1 MQIKV
6 KKITQLT
13 GHNGSIYSLA
23 EGEAKHFML
32 SAAGDGWV
40 VQWDLASPEV
50 GRLIAKADK
59 NIYAMCYI
67 LRPFQRLL
75 LGDMDGGLHWI
86 SLKNPDEQMNIAF
99 HKNGIFDI
107 QNINNQIVTIGGD
120 GILARWNIEKQ
131 RTMESLQLSNQSL
144 RCMAYSVARNE
155 LAIGSS
161 DRNIYILEADTLSLK
176 TTIENAH
183 INSVFSL
190 QYSPNEKHLLS
201 GGRDALLRVW
211 DLEENMA
218 MISSQPAHLYTI
230 NKIVF
235 HPERKIFATAS
246 RDKSIKIWDSST
258 YELLKVIDTV
268 RSGCH
273 INSVN
278 TLYWSPYNN
287 WLISGSDDRSA
298 MIWDIK
304 IEE

>member
-13 GHNGSIYSLA
+13 GHNGSIYSVK

-40 VQWDLASPEV
+40 VQWDLANPEV

-59 NIYAMCYI
+59 NIYAMCYV
-67 LRPFQRLL
+67 LRPSQYLI
-75 LGDMDGGLHWI
+75 LGDMDGGLHWVA
-86 SLKNPDEQMNIAF
+86 LTNPDEQRNIAF
-99 HKNGIFDI
+99 HKNGVFDI
-107 QNINNQIVTIGGD
+107 QNIDNQIITIGGD
-120 GILARWNIEKQ
+120 GVLARWNIEKQ
-131 RTMESLQLSNQSL
+131 RVTESVQLAQQSL
-144 RCMAYSVARNE
+144 RCMAFSADRNE
-155 LAIGSS
+155 LAVGSS
-161 DRNIYILEADTLSLK
+161 DRNIYVLSADTLTLK
-176 TTIENAH
+176 HTIENAH
-183 INSVFSL
+183 NNSIFAL
-190 QYSPNEKHLLS
+190 QYSPDGKHLLS

-211 DLEENMA
+211 DSEQNFQL
-218 MISSQPAHLYTI
+218 ISSQPAHLYTI

-246 RDKSIKIWDSST
+246 RDKTIKIWDATT
-258 YELLKVIDTV
+258 YELLKVIDTL

-273 INSVN
+273 THSVN

-298 MIWDIK
+298 MIWDISF
-304 IEE
+304 EA

>member
-13 GHNGSIYSLA
+13 GHNGAIYSVK

-40 VQWDLASPEV
+40 VQWDLANPEV

-59 NIYAMCYI
+59 NIYAMCYV
-67 LRPFQRLL
+67 LRPSQYLI

-86 SLKNPDEQMNIAF
+86 MLTNPDEQRNIAF

-107 QNINNQIVTIGGD
+107 QNIDNQIITIGGD

-131 RTMESLQLSNQSL
+131 RVVESVQLAQQSL
-144 RCMAYSVARNE
+144 RCMAFSAERNE

-161 DRNIYILEADTLSLK
+161 DRNIYILSADTLTLK
-176 TTIENAH
+176 HTIENAH
-183 INSVFSL
+183 NNSIFAL
-190 QYSPNEKHLLS
+190 QYSPDGKHLLS

-211 DLEENMA
+211 DREQNFQL
-218 MISSQPAHLYTI
+218 ISSQPAHLYTI

-235 HPERKIFATAS
+235 HPEGKIFATAS
-246 RDKSIKIWDSST
+246 RDKTIKIWDAAT
-258 YELLKVIDTV
+258 YELVKVIDTL

-273 INSVN
+273 THSVN

-304 IEE
+304 LEA

>member
-6 KKITQLT
+6 KRITQLT
-13 GHNGSIYSLA
+13 GHNGAIYSVC

-40 VQWDLASPEV
+40 VQWDLANPEI

-59 NIYAMCYI
+59 NIYAMCYV
-67 LRPFQRLL
+67 LRPFQHLI

-86 SLKNPDEQMNIAF
+86 LLKNPDEQKNIAF

-120 GILARWNIEKQ
+120 GVIARWDIQKQ
-131 RTMESLQLSNQSL
+131 RVTESVQLAHQSL
-144 RCMAYSVARNE
+144 RCMAFSAERNE

-161 DRNIYILEADTLSLK
+161 DRNIYILDAATLSLK
-176 TTIENAH
+176 ETMESAH
-183 INSVFSL
+183 GNSIFAL
-190 QYSPNEKHLLS
+190 QYSPDGKHLLS
-201 GGRDALLRVW
+201 GGRDALMKVW
-211 DLEENMA
+211 NTNENFQL
-218 MISSQPAHLYTI
+218 ISSQAAHLYTI

-246 RDKSIKIWDSST
+246 RDKTIKIWSSET

-273 INSVN
+273 THSVN
-278 TLYWSPYNN
+278 ALYWSPYNN

-304 IEE
+304 FED